1 MVYEEKHIATAT
13 RVIDLITILN
23 TEVPHDATVD
33 VAKQIHC
40 DCLGAGCTHNCL
52 MPYSGCCMQKLNEI
66 DDGGFDNDD

>member
-33 VAKQIHC
+33 VAK
-40 DCLGAGCTHNCL
+40 
-52 MPYSGCCMQKLNEI
+52 
-66 DDGGFDNDD
+66 